1 MLLIMTQIEKIITSM
16 NMMLKNTKVTGLI
29 PLPDSEKKYGRWTF
43 GYNTNDYTLYFSNG
57 DIYVDTNFGLYVA
70 DKINL

>member
-1 MLLIMTQIEKIITSM
+1 MEKIIASM
-16 NMMLKNTKVTGLI
+16 NLMLSRTKVIGLI
-29 PLPDSEKKYGRWTF
+29 PLPESRKDYSWTWTF

-57 DIYVDTNFGLYVA
+57 DIYVDTNFGLFVA

>member
-1 MLLIMTQIEKIITSM
+1 MATTENIIASM
-16 NMMLKNTKVTGLI
+16 NMMLKKTKVTGLI
-29 PLPDSEKKYGRWTF
+29 PLPDSKKNYGRWTF

-57 DIYVDTNFGLYVA
+57 DIIIDTNYGLFVA

>member
-1 MLLIMTQIEKIITSM
+1 MTQTEKILTSM
-16 NMMLKNTKVTGLI
+16 NMMLKNTEVIGLI
-29 PLPDSEKKYGRWTF
+29 PCTKRSRLTF

-57 DIYVDTNFGLYVA
+57 DIYVSTNFGFFVA

>member
-1 MLLIMTQIEKIITSM
+1 MATTERIIASM
-16 NMMLKNTKVTGLI
+16 NMMLKNTEVIGLI
-29 PLPDSEKKYGRWTF
+29 PCTKRNRLTF

-57 DIYVDTNFGLYVA
+57 DIYIDTNYGLFVA

>member
-1 MLLIMTQIEKIITSM
+1 MEKIIVSM
-16 NMMLKNTKVTGLI
+16 NLMLSKTKVVGLI
-29 PLPDSEKKYGRWTF
+29 PLPDSRKNYGRWTF

-57 DIYVDTNFGLYVA
+57 DIYVDTNFGLFVA

>member
-1 MLLIMTQIEKIITSM
+1 MTQIQKIITSI
-16 NMMLKNTKVTGLI
+16 NMMLKNTEVKGLI
-29 PLPDSEKKYGRWTF
+29 LLPDSKKKYGRWTF

-57 DIYVDTNFGLYVA
+57 DIYVDTNFGLFVA

>member
-1 MLLIMTQIEKIITSM
+1 MEKIIASM
-16 NMMLKNTKVTGLI
+16 NLMLSRTKVTGLTR
-29 PLPDSEKKYGRWTF
+29 LPDNKKKHAYRWTF

-57 DIYVDTNFGLYVA
+57 DIYVDTNFGLFVA

>member
-1 MLLIMTQIEKIITSM
+1 MEKIIASM
-16 NMMLKNTKVTGLI
+16 NLMLSRTKVIGLI
-29 PLPDSEKKYGRWTF
+29 PLPESRKKDTYRWTF

-57 DIYVDTNFGLYVA
+57 DIYVDTNFGLFVA

>member
-1 MLLIMTQIEKIITSM
+1 MNLMLSK
-16 NMMLKNTKVTGLI
+16 TKVIGLI
-29 PLPDSEKKYGRWTF
+29 SLPDSKKNYSRWTF

-57 DIYVDTNFGLYVA
+57 DIYVDTNFGLFVA